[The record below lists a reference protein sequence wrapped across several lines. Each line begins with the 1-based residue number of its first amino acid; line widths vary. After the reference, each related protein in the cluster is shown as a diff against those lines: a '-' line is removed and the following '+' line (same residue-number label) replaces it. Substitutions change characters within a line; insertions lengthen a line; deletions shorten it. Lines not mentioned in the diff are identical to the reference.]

1 MGAPLVRAGRL
12 LAVVLVLCLHP
23 LAAATLSFLVT
34 NRTQGP
40 LGGVP
45 VYLTV
50 TALDPEGRF
59 QWMDAEGTFH
69 PCRPEDAVVPRG
81 DRNWCV
87 YSFPL
92 ADFAM
97 DVGRPVISGRLYL
110 SLGGP
115 LYLNLDAAT
124 GGLVQPNPAN
134 PTDPNAATPYDWVE
148 FTVDGGGFH
157 GNTTCVDQWCL
168 PIRLEVWDRMGGSA
182 GPVGLEASRA
192 DLLRAWSR
200 EVPEPFRGLADPGR
214 RRILAPGHASPGSPL
229 ANLLDGGILAL
240 WERWRTEPVVFAMDG
255 ATYTGRVGE
264 DGALTFT
271 GAGSPG
277 PIRIPR
283 PPTTLETFRC
293 DGVLAQGDPLAR
305 ALGARVGALLNRHP
319 LTRNEYA
326 AFWHR
331 HGLDGLAYGF
341 PYDDVD
347 GRSTYL
353 SVPDPAEVRIAFR
366 ID

>member
-1 MGAPLVRAGRL
+1 MGAPLRYAGRL
-12 LAVVLVLCLHP
+12 LTVLLMLCLHP
-23 LAAATLSFLVT
+23 LAASTLPFRVA
-34 NRTQGP
+34 NQTQGP

-59 QWMDAEGTFH
+59 QWMDSGGSFH
-69 PCRPEDAVVPRG
+69 PCRAEDAVVPRG
-81 DRNWCV
+81 DRDWCV

-92 ADFAM
+92 ADFPM
-97 DVGRPVISGRLYL
+97 DVSAPVLSGRLYL

-115 LYLNLDAAT
+115 LYLNLDPAT

-148 FTVDGGGFH
+148 FTVDAGGFH

-168 PIRLEVWDRMGGSA
+168 PIRLEVLDGAGVSA
-182 GPVGLEASRA
+182 GPVGLDTTRA
-192 DLLRAWSR
+192 DLLRAWFQ
-200 EVPEPFRGLADPGR
+200 EVPEPYRGLADPGR
-214 RRILAPGHASPGSPL
+214 RRILAPGHAAQGSPL
-229 ANLLDGGILAL
+229 ATLLDAPIQAL
-240 WERWRTEPVVFAMDG
+240 WKRWRTEPLAFDIG
-255 ATYTGRVGE
+255 GGTYTGRVGA
-264 DGALTFT
+264 DGALTFRR
-271 GAGSPG
+271 PG
-277 PIRIPR
+277 DPVPLRIPR

-293 DGVLAQGDPLAR
+293 DGVLAQGDPLTR

-319 LTRNEYA
+319 LTFNHYA

-331 HGLDGLAYGF
+331 HGLGGLAYGF

-353 SVPDPAEVRIAFR
+353 SVPEPAEVRITFR